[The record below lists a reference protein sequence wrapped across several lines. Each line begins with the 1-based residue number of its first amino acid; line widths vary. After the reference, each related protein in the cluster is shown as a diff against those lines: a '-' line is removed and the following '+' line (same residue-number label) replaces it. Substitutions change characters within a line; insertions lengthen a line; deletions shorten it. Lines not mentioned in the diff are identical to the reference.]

1 MSRHLEL
8 TPVLVSPSPSIGGV
22 NIRHMSRVAALASPS
37 DMFLALASAWGS
49 LGSWSV
55 SHIIK
60 VSFCDFYLESLL
72 SQKGSQEKGWK
83 LCMLRSSLF
92 GRTGEL
98 EIGELD
104 ALGRLW
110 MPVEAV
116 YLIESDWSEN
126 QMIQQP
132 SVATS
137 KTKSCDLFHPSSIA
151 RCFGSSF
158 STAGGIPSNSV
169 WIMVDLRSSLGHV
182 EDTKRVHVH

>member
-8 TPVLVSPSPSIGGV
+8 TPVLVSPPPNIGGV

-55 SHIIK
+55 SQIIN
-60 VSFCDFYLESLL
+60 VSCDFYLGSLL

-83 LCMLRSSLF
+83 LCMLRSYLF

-104 ALGRLW
+104 APGRLW
-110 MPVEAV
+110 TPVEAV
-116 YLIESDWSEN
+116 YLIESDKV
-126 QMIQQP
+126 M
-132 SVATS
+132 
-137 KTKSCDLFHPSSIA
+137 
-151 RCFGSSF
+151 
-158 STAGGIPSNSV
+158 
-169 WIMVDLRSSLGHV
+169 
-182 EDTKRVHVH
+182 